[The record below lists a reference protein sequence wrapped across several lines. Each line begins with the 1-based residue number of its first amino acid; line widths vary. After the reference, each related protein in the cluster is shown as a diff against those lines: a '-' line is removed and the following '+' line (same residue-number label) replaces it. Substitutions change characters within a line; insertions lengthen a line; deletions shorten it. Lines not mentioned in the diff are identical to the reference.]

1 MCRFA
6 TEKYSLAKE
15 SLENTYIHLTN
26 FTLNKKGE
34 RVTDY
39 PPGCQVDKLWSILK
53 DVPTRPPPTQKKV
66 RGGMINSVGTVCR
79 LSLSGL

>member
-39 PPGCQVDKLWSILK
+39 PPGCQV
-53 DVPTRPPPTQKKV
+53 TEQ
-66 RGGMINSVGTVCR
+66 NSFKG
-79 LSLSGL
+79 

>member
-1 MCRFA
+1 MSEDPVRLLLSCSGVKKKPEFILFMRRFA

-39 PPGCQVDKLWSILK
+39 PPGCQVA
-53 DVPTRPPPTQKKV
+53 
-66 RGGMINSVGTVCR
+66 
-79 LSLSGL
+79 

>member
-1 MCRFA
+1 MRRFA

-39 PPGCQVDKLWSILK
+39 PPGCQVAECL
-53 DVPTRPPPTQKKV
+53 
-66 RGGMINSVGTVCR
+66 
-79 LSLSGL
+79 